1 LFCRLAEAGSI
12 CRFCLPWQ
20 ARLIQSG
27 LQGTGRTAPGGLS
40 ATGRAF

>member
-20 ARLIQSG
+20 ARL
-27 LQGTGRTAPGGLS
+27 
-40 ATGRAF
+40 